1 MLFELLVSLMIG
13 EINPSDFTGK
23 TIYPSGIK
31 DCDKDIL
38 ALPASISPVLKLPM
52 PIFDKTKNVI
62 KPGIYQ
68 VKLIDKLLILSEG
81 DKIIAKLPA
90 LKIRYLPYNQ
100 SISECFFKKENPE
113 LATITYREN
122 NIEAE
127 TIAKIVKN

>member
-1 MLFELLVSLMIG
+1 MLFELFVSLLIG
-13 EINPSDFTGK
+13 EINPADFTGK

-38 ALPASISPVLKLPM
+38 ALPASNLPVLKLPM

-62 KPGIYQ
+62 KPGMYQ
-68 VKLIDKLLILSEG
+68 VKLVDKFLVLSEG
-81 DKIIAKLPA
+81 DKIIAQLPV

-100 SISECFFKKENPE
+100 IVSECIFKKANYTIV
-113 LATITYREN
+113 TITYREK

-127 TIAKIVKN
+127 TIVKIANN